1 MDAACPTNIKELLTF
16 LPDQPKLHLEVKSS
30 TWTADYTAK
39 DPPPPKYRFI
49 SSRIYPDLLL
59 NLKEFIS
66 GVVNDLNIGE
76 VSCQSMQHALNNM
89 SEVCF
94 QNETHVSEYDGY
106 VAEAV
111 HPVVEAIAAA
121 AGLAG
126 GICVKR
132 EPVTISQWSQ
142 IGDFNFIVG
151 RRNKT
156 EDGRFE
162 IVPLKACSDEDK
174 GYWVLL
180 SKTEALSMPF
190 SLDATQKQTGAKA
203 MVAKLAL
210 RMAVAD
216 AEFGLFFGGYI
227 AIAAQLIKSTDPS
240 RPGLILLLSPAF
252 RLSNEALPIPETL
265 TPFQADIQPE
275 PFLAI
280 LVAMLCANLIP
291 GHEVKSPPASFY
303 QPLQLIPD
311 EGDERDSGDSGEDRD
326 GIPACSVQVG
336 TNAMILQHPWLNCS
350 DIHRISIIGNPSQ
363 RLFRCSDHPSSE
375 ELRSLD
381 ETTLTVLPLQPRNLL
396 GAPHIP
402 STHVDTVILL
412 EQIRASRWSSI
423 YSCRVEGAD
432 KKCIMKLVSEC
443 HSEMVL
449 RELYMYEVVLKG
461 CSLVP
466 QFYGTFQ
473 RPAGGWFGFLLEN
486 VGESLEDVYGSEW
499 DDVKMDLGVVEWK
512 NLVDSVKKLH
522 SLGVMHGDLEPRNV
536 ARTGE
541 GTFKFFDFGRSEV
554 HRCRKG
560 GCEEVRELLDV

>member
-1 MDAACPTNIKELLTF
+1 MDAACPTSIKELLTF
-16 LPDQPKLHLEVKSS
+16 LPDQPKLHSEAKSS
-30 TWTADYTAK
+30 TSTADYTAK

-66 GVVNDLNIGE
+66 GVVNDLSIGE
-76 VSCQSMQHALNNM
+76 ASCQSMQHALNNM

-94 QNETHVSEYDGY
+94 RNETQVSQYGGY

-126 GICVKR
+126 GIGVKR
-132 EPVTISQWSQ
+132 VPVAIPQWSL
-142 IGDFNFIVG
+142 GHFNFIVG

-174 GYWVLL
+174 AYWVLL

-203 MVAKLAL
+203 MVVKLAL
-210 RMAVAD
+210 QMVAAN
-216 AEFGLFFGGYI
+216 AEFGFFFGGYI
-227 AIAAQLIKSTDPS
+227 AIAAQLVKSTDPS
-240 RPGLILLLSPAF
+240 RPGLILLLSPPF
-252 RLSNEALPIPETL
+252 RLSNEAFPTPETL
-265 TPFQADIQPE
+265 TPFQANIQPE

-280 LVAMLCANLIP
+280 LVAMLCANLVS
-291 GHEVKSPPASFY
+291 GHEVKSPPAAFY
-303 QPLQLIPD
+303 QPLPYEED
-311 EGDERDSGDSGEDRD
+311 EHDPGDNDEDRD

-350 DIHRISIIGNPSQ
+350 DIHRISIIGNPPQ
-363 RLFRCSDHPSSE
+363 RL
-375 ELRSLD
+375 LNLD
-381 ETTLTVLPLQPRNLL
+381 VQNILAPRNLIC
-396 GAPHIP
+396 APRIP
-402 STHVDTVILL
+402 SIDVNTVTLL

-423 YSCRVEGAD
+423 YTCHLEGAD
-432 KKCIMKLVSEC
+432 KLCIMKLVSER

-499 DDVKMDLGVVEWK
+499 GDVKVDLGVVEWK

-560 GCEEVRELLDV
+560 GCEEPWVNVLRALYRFKLPMSVLFWR